1 MSIILWL
8 FGVTMH
14 NPYPQA
20 VLFDLDGTLLDTA
33 PDMAA
38 ALNQLRI
45 ERDMQPMPLAEI
57 RPQVS
62 NGARGLLQIGLALTP
77 NDATFTEAR
86 TRFLALYAQNIAEH
100 TELFPGLDDFLHR
113 LAELSIP
120 WGIVTNKPAAL
131 THQLLKA
138 LALPCDTVVCGDDL
152 KQAKPAPDPLIYA
165 AGLLRTTPDTIWY
178 VGDHE
183 RDIIAG
189 NRAGMTTIAGR
200 WGYLDYE
207 RPIEQWGADCVI
219 DQPGALGLLLNHTD
233 LLSQSTGVV
242 HASAS

>member
-1 MSIILWL
+1 MN
-8 FGVTMH
+8 T
-14 NPYPQA
+14 PYPRA

-45 ERDMQPMPLAEI
+45 ERGMQPMPLAEI

-62 NGARGLLQIGLALTP
+62 NGARGLLQIGLALSPADKNFCETR
-77 NDATFTEAR
+77 A
-86 TRFLALYAQNIAEH
+86 RFLALYAQNIAEY
-100 TELFPGLDDFLHR
+100 TQLFPGMDKFLQN
-113 LAELSIP
+113 LAQRAIP

-131 THQLLKA
+131 THKLLKA

-165 AGLLRTTPDTIWY
+165 AGLMRTTPDSIWY

-200 WGYLDYE
+200 WGYLDHE

-219 DQPGALGLLLNHTD
+219 DQPEALAVLLHHARPNA
-233 LLSQSTGVV
+233 QSTGGE